1 MSGILLLQIAFWSY
15 VALFT
20 GAALFDV
27 QKFVIP
33 NWISLSLVALFV
45 AANFVIPMPADWLSH
60 FAAMGIVLFVGI
72 VLFRFRLL
80 GGGDVKL
87 LAAAALWAGTD
98 HLLDL
103 GVYIGL
109 IGGAFAFALIL
120 ARRVLLSA
128 LVAQSMF
135 DTVALPRLL
144 LPGEQIPYGV
154 AIAAAAILL
163 GRGLPHLGLF
173 L

>member
-1 MSGILLLQIAFWSY
+1 MGGFLLLKVAFWSY
-15 VALFT
+15 VALFA
-20 GAALFDV
+20 GAALFDIR
-27 QKFVIP
+27 KFIIP

-45 AANFVIPMPADWLSH
+45 AANLVLPFAAAWLSH
-60 FAAMGIVLFVGI
+60 FAAMGIALLVGLA
-72 VLFRFRLL
+72 LFRFRIL

-98 HLLDL
+98 HLLEL
-103 GVYIGL
+103 AIYIGVA
-109 IGGAFAFALIL
+109 GGTFALALIA
-120 ARRVLLSA
+120 ARRLLMSL
-128 LVAQSMF
+128 LVAQ
-135 DTVALPRLL
+135 TVFESVTLPRLL

-154 AIAAAAILL
+154 AIAAGAILL